1 MSFLGRIQA
10 SVTGVSE
17 YHRIL
22 SVSGWQSTL
31 IAVLLIAAFLPIF
44 LGRAGGYM
52 TQFTA
57 QQTQWI
63 RQNLPEFQIVNGK
76 LAVNAQQPIT
86 HQWRLPGGQSLMLV
100 VDTTGAT
107 TQEGMTQYPRWVL
120 LTSESIITKD
130 ESGTQTL
137 KYDER
142 FPKDKN
148 SLLEF
153 MQGGVPVQVARFA
166 ASAAW
171 LLIVPVWMLV
181 LLFIA
186 LVAVAVTAS
195 TPRQVSFTEGWN
207 VAVSAAIAPTVLLW
221 IIWLFS
227 RPIAHPLWLLPWLI
241 AVVTWTV
248 LGARRAVM
256 TDGSTMQG
264 IH

>member
-1 MSFLGRIQA
+1 MNFLGRIRA

-52 TQFTA
+52 AQFTA

-63 RQNLPEFQIVNGK
+63 QQNLPDFQIVAGR
-76 LAVNAQQPIT
+76 LSVNAPQPIT
-86 HQWRLPGGQSLMLV
+86 HQWRLPGGQTLLLV

-107 TQEGMTQYPRWVL
+107 TQEGLTQYPRWVL
-120 LTSESIITKD
+120 MTADSIVTKD
-130 ESGTQTL
+130 ESGTQIL

-148 SLLEF
+148 SLLTF
-153 MQGGVPVQVARFA
+153 LQSGVPVQIARFA

-171 LLIVPVWMLV
+171 LLIVPVWMV
-181 LLFIA
+181 ILLFIA
-186 LVAVAVTAS
+186 LIAIAATAN

-207 VAVSAAIAPTVLLW
+207 VAVSAAIVPTVLLW
-221 IIWLFS
+221 VIWLLS
-227 RPIAHPLWLLPWLI
+227 RPVAHPLWLLPWLI

-248 LGARRAVM
+248 LGARKAVL
-256 TDGSTMQG
+256 TETPFSAGV
-264 IH
+264 H